1 MQTTI
6 AAFIFTGLIAVVILF
21 QIAMAGGAPWG
32 HLAMG
37 GRYPGQ
43 FPLPIRVAA
52 IVQAILLGC
61 FAWVILIRAQVID
74 SAYYEMSKIAVWV
87 VVAFMALSLIMQ
99 LVTPSKWERILWAPI
114 VGLLLVC
121 ACMVGLS

>member
-1 MQTTI
+1 MLTTT
-6 AAFIFTGLIAVVILF
+6 AALTFTGLIAVVILF

-43 FPLPIRVAA
+43 FPPPIRVAA
-52 IVQAILLGC
+52 IAQAILLGC

-74 SAYYEMSKIAVWV
+74 SSYYEMSKIAVWV
-87 VVAFMALSLIMQ
+87 VVAFMTLSLIMQ

-114 VGLLLVC
+114 VALMLAC
-121 ACMVGLS
+121 ACMVGMS